1 MFLGA
6 VEAAEM
12 NSFEIYKA
20 ISLSLNTPLQSKGV
34 LKF

>member
-12 NSFEIYKA
+12 NSFEISKA
-20 ISLSLNTPLQSKGV
+20 ISLSLNTHHYNTKV
-34 LKF
+34 F